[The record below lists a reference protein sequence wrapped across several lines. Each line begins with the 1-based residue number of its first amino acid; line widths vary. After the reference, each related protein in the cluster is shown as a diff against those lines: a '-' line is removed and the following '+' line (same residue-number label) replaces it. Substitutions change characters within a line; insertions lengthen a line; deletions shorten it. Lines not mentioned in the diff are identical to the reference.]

1 MKTALYCFS
10 QYLSTVP
17 DRKLS
22 NWTYSNISQ
31 NLGVNNKLLLCQN
44 KSEYT
49 LCAENAFTWWV
60 WKKHTQYTV
69 LYLCVLLRDVC
80 DIRGRLENV
89 MLQILL
95 LQELH
100 WNTAGN
106 VKAPPGNDLEADPS
120 ATITP
125 LLSSSLSPL
134 SSIEISFSLSLDI
147 LIFFFYVSAI
157 ILIIYLIK
165 FLISLQQLHKLRW
178 IAKSF
183 HNIKCQLVLHFST
196 PLSTVLTF
204 C

>member
-60 WKKHTQYTV
+60 WKKHTQYTA

-89 MLQILL
+89 ILQILL

-147 LIFFFYVSAI
+147 LFLLCLSYYPNYVPDLVFNITATVAQ
-157 ILIIYLIK
+157 ILYE
-165 FLISLQQLHKLRW
+165 
-178 IAKSF
+178 
-183 HNIKCQLVLHFST
+183 
-196 PLSTVLTF
+196 
-204 C
+204 